1 MRNIAFT
8 PLAFGEFNELFETN
22 DQLVKRIKELIR
34 DIDRNPFKGIGK
46 PEPLKGN
53 WAGYWSRRINQ
64 EHLLIYK
71 GFRIAN
77 INRQMQGTLLIFP

>member
-8 PLAFGEFNELFETN
+8 PIAFQEYNEWFETN
-22 DQLVKRIKELIR
+22 DQLISRLKALIR
-34 DIDRNPFKGIGK
+34 DIDRDPFKGIGK

-64 EHLLIYK
+64 EHSLVYKVTDTQILIAKCK
-71 GFRIAN
+71 GHY
-77 INRQMQGTLLIFP
+77 